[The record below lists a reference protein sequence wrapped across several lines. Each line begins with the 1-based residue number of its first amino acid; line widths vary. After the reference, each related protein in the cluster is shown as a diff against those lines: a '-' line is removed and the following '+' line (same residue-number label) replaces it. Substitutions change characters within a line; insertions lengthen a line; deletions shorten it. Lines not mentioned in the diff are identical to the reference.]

1 MRAIA
6 IVTGSVLA
14 LGLSAL
20 APNAGA
26 AGESADATA
35 MAMGQEQPAASK
47 KNPGRRICRMVMP
60 TGSRLPNRSCR
71 TQEEWDRE
79 AAQYQRDAEQ
89 QRRNHESV
97 QPGAFTRAF

>member
-1 MRAIA
+1 MRLAA
-6 IVTGSVLA
+6 ALQHDYGSAVTDP
-14 LGLSAL
+14 LSIL
-20 APNAGA
+20 RDIFGFHGFRGVQREVVDRVM
-26 AGESADATA
+26 AGEHTLA
-35 MAMGQEQPAASK
+35 
-47 KNPGRRICRMVMP
+47 VMP